1 MPTKVSSV
9 ENRKEVEQDELSAVT
24 DRRVTNHG
32 TLSGDISDP
41 VKQQDKPYN
50 DHTKKVRTISKY
62 MIYNELLTE
71 LYLP

>member
-24 DRRVTNHG
+24 DRRVMNHG
-32 TLSGDISDP
+32 TLSGDISDS

-50 DHTKKVRTISKY
+50 DPTKKKVITISKY
-62 MIYNELLTE
+62 TIYNEL
-71 LYLP
+71 

>member
-1 MPTKVSSV
+1 MNASLRTSPLGVDGKSHLVQTKVSSV
-9 ENRKEVEQDELSAVT
+9 ENRKKVEPDELSAVT

-50 DHTKKVRTISKY
+50 DHT
-62 MIYNELLTE
+62 
-71 LYLP
+71 